1 MAGSVAIPQFSG
13 RRPQPFPEHVV
24 PCLKHTA
31 FCTEPTGVPVEVHQ
45 DHQEAASTSEVKVGP
60 YSLKQRLP
68 DEVARCWMNCT
79 AFLFVLPCIWS
90 HGVI

>member
-24 PCLKHTA
+24 PCLKHTD
-31 FCTEPTGVPVEVHQ
+31 FCTEPAGVPVEVHQ
-45 DHQEAASTSEVKVGP
+45 DHQEAASTPEVKVGP

-79 AFLFVLPCIWS
+79 AFLFVLACIWS